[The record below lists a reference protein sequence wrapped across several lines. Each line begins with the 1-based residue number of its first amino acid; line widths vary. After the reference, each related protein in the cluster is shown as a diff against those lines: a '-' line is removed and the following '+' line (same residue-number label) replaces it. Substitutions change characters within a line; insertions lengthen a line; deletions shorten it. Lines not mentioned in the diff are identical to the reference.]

1 MEKNESVAPRRTL
14 NPAPANSAQKAA
26 SDAFFPF
33 GTKILADYDGRT
45 GTDYGIEIQNHAHK
59 LSGGTNGSNCFIGI
73 KGQSKSIDGAHQIHQ
88 KHFQKQGKKNL
99 WESHRSLW
107 RFYFAQIWIVKGF
120 PHKVCRYSFQKIVTE
135 LDFSSSEETC
145 TVTG

>member
-26 SDAFFPF
+26 SDAIFFLF

-88 KHFQKQGKKNL
+88 KHFQKQGKKKSL
-99 WESHRSLW
+99 GESS
-107 RFYFAQIWIVKGF
+107 F
-120 PHKVCRYSFQKIVTE
+120 PVAFLLCPD
-135 LDFSSSEETC
+135 LDCKRIST
-145 TVTG
+145 